1 MYGGVHS
8 KHSAYVQERYEK
20 AKLSPLAD
28 LEALGKLE
36 VKAKQFP
43 TASLGNRCVTKMH
56 TKPLSKNWQ
65 NDWIQ
70 ALNEISVQSFTNH

>member
-8 KHSAYVQERYEK
+8 KHSAYVLERYEK

-43 TASLGNRCVTKMH
+43 TASLGDRCVT
-56 TKPLSKNWQ
+56 Q
-65 NDWIQ
+65 NAHKASQQKLAEWLDP
-70 ALNEISVQSFTNH
+70 NT